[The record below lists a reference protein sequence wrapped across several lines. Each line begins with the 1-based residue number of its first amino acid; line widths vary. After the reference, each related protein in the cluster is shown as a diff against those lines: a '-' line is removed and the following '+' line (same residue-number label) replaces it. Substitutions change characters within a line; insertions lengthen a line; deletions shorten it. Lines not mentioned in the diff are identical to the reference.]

1 MREGRG
7 GRFKNGDRGRCRGN
21 RVIVRHLSFSYRE
34 MQSGGMQGVQRERKD
49 GKVREMQN
57 RGEEKKKCNRRGGEG

>member
-21 RVIVRHLSFSYRE
+21 RVIVRHSSFSYRE
-34 MQSGGMQGVQRERKD
+34 MQWRDARSTKRKERWESEGDAEQR
-49 GKVREMQN
+49 
-57 RGEEKKKCNRRGGEG
+57 